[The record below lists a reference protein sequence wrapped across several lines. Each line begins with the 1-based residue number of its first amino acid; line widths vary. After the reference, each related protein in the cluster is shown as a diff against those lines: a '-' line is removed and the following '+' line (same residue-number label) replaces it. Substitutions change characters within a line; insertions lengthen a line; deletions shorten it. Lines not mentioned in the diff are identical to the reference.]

1 VQTLSVIIPFFNEN
15 QVMRRLIDEICQ
27 IPKGV
32 VNQYIFVDDGSS
44 DESLKTLKEC
54 LQETELPATILSKN
68 NGGKAS
74 AICEAITHLKSSH
87 ALILDADLELSPA
100 DIVNLWEV
108 VTSEKSDV
116 VFGYREFLS
125 HSSFTYRYA
134 RGNRLISHFYGLLY
148 NEVITDIMC
157 GFKLLPKAL
166 WEAVEFKHSNFAIE
180 VEIPLML
187 WRRRIRPFEIKV
199 QYSPRSRAN
208 GKIIGL
214 KDAMQIFLIL
224 IVTRFRHLRR
234 H

>member
-1 VQTLSVIIPFFNEN
+1 MQTLGVIIPFYNEN
-15 QVMRRLIDEICQ
+15 QTMRVLIDEISR
-27 IPKGV
+27 IPEKTV
-32 VNQYIFVDDGSS
+32 HQYIFVNDGSS
-44 DESLKTLKEC
+44 DESLETLREC
-54 LQETELPATILSKN
+54 LEEKDLPATVISKK

-74 AICEAITHLKSSH
+74 AISEAIPYLNSSH

-100 DIVNLWEV
+100 DIVRLWEV
-108 VTSEKSDV
+108 VITGKSDV

-125 HSSFTYRYA
+125 QSSFTYRYA

-157 GFKLLPKAL
+157 GFKLLPKKL
-166 WEAVEFKHSNFAIE
+166 WEAVEFKHSNFAVE

-199 QYSPRSRAN
+199 QYSPRSRAD

-214 KDAMQIFLIL
+214 KDALQIFLIL
-224 IVTRFRHLRR
+224 FVKRFRYLRR
-234 H
+234 N